1 VPKEAIVI
9 RGIEKVIYVVENGKA
24 KAMVVKITNQNEKIA
39 SVEGAGI
46 KKGMEIIIEGQNVIQ
61 DGEKIKKIN

>member
-1 VPKEAIVI
+1 
-9 RGIEKVIYVVENGKA
+9 
-24 KAMVVKITNQNEKIA
+24 MVVKITNQNEKIA
-39 SVEGAGI
+39 SVEAAGI